1 MLVGRCFSKLSNHE
15 LQAKSK
21 KSQAPS
27 GAEGSA
33 VPSFGHNEFVIPTA
47 ALRVDLR
54 LNLSPSSP
62 SLLIPYLSLTPPL
75 VVGRSTMNTMEHTMQ
90 DLLMIV
96 FAAVFFGVALLYV
109 RGCDKLR

>member
-1 MLVGRCFSKLSNHE
+1 MAKAMALATEGTNFRPKRSGLSHSKP
-15 LQAKSK
+15 A
-21 KSQAPS
+21 
-27 GAEGSA
+27 
-33 VPSFGHNEFVIPTA
+33 
-47 ALRVDLR
+47 R
-54 LNLSPSSP
+54 

-75 VVGRSTMNTMEHTMQ
+75 VEGRSTKNTMEHTMQ

>member
-1 MLVGRCFSKLSNHE
+1 MPGINPRPTLKPG
-15 LQAKSK
+15 
-21 KSQAPS
+21 
-27 GAEGSA
+27 GGS
-33 VPSFGHNEFVIPTA
+33 
-47 ALRVDLR
+47 L
-54 LNLSPSSP
+54 

-75 VVGRSTMNTMEHTMQ
+75 VKGRFTKKTMEHTMQ